1 MSIDIQ
7 TALLEIGVIVPS
19 VVLHEVSHGYVAY
32 KCGDDTAKR
41 AGRLTLN
48 PIPHIDPVGS
58 ILLPA
63 LMIFSGLP
71 PIGYARPVPVSIN
84 RLRKPRNQSV
94 YVALAGPIVN
104 LLLVVL
110 AWGVCSILIQYN
122 YGLDSDL
129 FVYFILLGIINLF
142 LAVFNLIPIPPLD
155 GSAVVERLVPR
166 KHLGTY
172 FELRRRMLPVV
183 LILALM
189 TYYFH
194 WADRAIAWL
203 ESQFFNLLPH

>member
-63 LMIFSGLP
+63 IMIFSGWP

-122 YGLDSDL
+122 YGLNSDL
-129 FVYFILLGIINLF
+129 FAYFILLGIINLF
-142 LAVFNLIPIPPLD
+142 LAVFNLLPIPPLD

-166 KHLGTY
+166 KHLGAY

-183 LILALM
+183 LILALL

-194 WADRAIAWL
+194 WADGAITWL
-203 ESQFFNLLPH
+203 ENQFFNLLPQ

>member
-1 MSIDIQ
+1 MSIDLQ

-122 YGLDSDL
+122 YGLSSDL

-194 WADRAIAWL
+194 WADGAIAWL
-203 ESQFFNLLPH
+203 ENQFFNRLPQ

>member
-1 MSIDIQ
+1 MSIDLQ

-71 PIGYARPVPVSIN
+71 PIGYAKPVPVSIN

-110 AWGVCSILIQYN
+110 AWAVCSVLIQFN
-122 YGLDSDL
+122 YGLNSDL

-166 KHLGTY
+166 KHLGAY

-183 LILALM
+183 LILALLV
-189 TYYFH
+189 YYFH
-194 WADRAIAWL
+194 WADGAIAWL
-203 ESQFFNLLPH
+203 ENQFFNRLPQ